1 MKTEYIY
8 SIISSILVIL
18 VIISIIIFILSKV
31 PNQVEFDRQTQLT
44 YDKCCNGN
52 MCSDTYYSEKDN
64 LCHLSLCEI
73 PYRPNK
79 KYCVYEPND

>member
-1 MKTEYIY
+1 MDEIDFKILAIY
-8 SIISSILVIL
+8 L
-18 VIISIIIFILSKV
+18 IIICLVFIGITIIFLMVGGES
-31 PNQVEFDRQTQLT
+31 TSSSAQLT

>member
-1 MKTEYIY
+1 MEIDFRQLAIY
-8 SIISSILVIL
+8 LIVICL
-18 VIISIIIFILSKV
+18 IFIGLTILLLISGFTY
-31 PNQVEFDRQTQLT
+31 PTSSSAQLT
-44 YDKCCNGN
+44 YDKCCDGN